1 MVDKGDI
8 GAALGGLLV
17 GSAAV
22 ATGLGGALVVGAS
35 VVGAIGGHNIAD
47 SHYYIPLNQ
56 KNYYQKQ

>member
-1 MVDKGDI
+1 MIDKGDI
-8 GAALGGLLV
+8 GAALGGIIA

-47 SHYYIPLNQ
+47 SHPYIPLNPR
-56 KNYYQKQ
+56 NYYQR